1 MVDVAIAWLMLFA
14 IMPIYGVGFRASLIM
29 LIALVALMALAA
41 ETFRIWTPALNV
53 KYRDIGY
60 VLPFAIQI
68 MMFSDDGNLSS
79 RPDFSAMAIV
89 LRLNPLSGIIEGFR
103 DAIFG
108 RRLIW
113 ICLGVDRADC
123 GSLPLTSLSYN
134 TSNGENRIEVIEVER
149 SVGRK
154 TGMLG
159 LGKEMADSAVGPSPR
174 SGGCGA
180 RKKGVNQSGP
190 R

>member
-1 MVDVAIAWLMLFA
+1 MLFA
-14 IMPIYGVGFRASLIM
+14 IMPIYSVGFRASLIM

-79 RPDFSAMAIV
+79 KPDSAAMAIGAQAQSSKWDYRRV
-89 LRLNPLSGIIEGFR
+89 SRRHLR
-103 DAIFG
+103 
-108 RRLIW
+108 
-113 ICLGVDRADC
+113 
-123 GSLPLTSLSYN
+123 
-134 TSNGENRIEVIEVER
+134 
-149 SVGRK
+149 
-154 TGMLG
+154 
-159 LGKEMADSAVGPSPR
+159 PSPYLDLL
-174 SGGCGA
+174 G
-180 RKKGVNQSGP
+180 SGP